1 MSRSGLI
8 AHQRTVWLKKK
19 AQELGFISVG
29 VSKAEKLTQEAP
41 RLENQYFCKENLSG
55 NSRLQIGSSDREI

>member
-8 AHQRTVWLKKK
+8 AHKRTVWLKGK

-29 VSKAEKLTQEAP
+29 VSKAEELTE
-41 RLENQYFCKENLSG
+41 G
-55 NSRLQIGSSDREI
+55 GS